1 MIDNRPLEQVDPEMA
16 ALIRKDLER
25 QNTHLHLI
33 ASENFASRAVM
44 QATGSVFTNKYAEGY
59 PTRRYYEGCEVID
72 EMEELAN
79 ARVRHL
85 FDAEHVNVQ
94 AHSGAQAN
102 MGVYFGLIEPGDTV
116 MGMSLDQGGHLT
128 HGSHVNFS
136 GMYYDF
142 VSYGLDPET
151 ELIDMD
157 EVRRIALESR
167 PEILL
172 AGYSAYSRH
181 LDYEAFRSIADE
193 VGAIFMVD
201 AAHFIG
207 LIAGKAYPNPVPIA
221 DIVTGT
227 THKAFR
233 GARGGLIMA
242 KEQFGKAIDKGVF
255 PGAQGGS
262 LYNQIAG
269 KAVAFHEAAQ
279 PEFRAYAA
287 QVVANAKAMAQTFID
302 EGVRVVSGGT
312 DNHLILA
319 DLRSV
324 DADLTGK
331 HAATMLDELGIT
343 MNRNSIPF
351 DPRPP
356 FVTSGIRM
364 GTPAITTQGMEEA
377 DCRTAA
383 QLISRAV
390 HNYQDEAV
398 LVDVKQEVAALAS
411 KFTPYESDFSGHV

>member
-1 MIDNRPLEQVDPEMA
+1 
-16 ALIRKDLER
+16 
-25 QNTHLHLI
+25 
-33 ASENFASRAVM
+33 
-44 QATGSVFTNKYAEGY
+44 
-59 PTRRYYEGCEVID
+59 
-72 EMEELAN
+72 
-79 ARVRHL
+79 
-85 FDAEHVNVQ
+85 
-94 AHSGAQAN
+94 
-102 MGVYFGLIEPGDTV
+102 
-116 MGMSLDQGGHLT
+116 
-128 HGSHVNFS
+128 
-136 GMYYDF
+136 
-142 VSYGLDPET
+142 
-151 ELIDMD
+151 
-157 EVRRIALESR
+157 
-167 PEILL
+167 
-172 AGYSAYSRH
+172 
-181 LDYEAFRSIADE
+181 
-193 VGAIFMVD
+193 
-201 AAHFIG
+201 
-207 LIAGKAYPNPVPIA
+207 
-221 DIVTGT
+221 
-227 THKAFR
+227 
-233 GARGGLIMA
+233 MA

-279 PEFRAYAA
+279 PEFQVYAA
-287 QVVANAKAMAQTFID
+287 QVVANAKAMAESFID

-324 DADLTGK
+324 DPDLTGK
-331 HAATMLDELGIT
+331 HAATMLNELGIT

-398 LVDVKQEVAALAS
+398 LADVKREVVALAS